1 MTSMKVLIACDTF
14 APDHNGT
21 ATFSKNLAVS
31 LQKRGYEVH
40 VIAPATSKLYGTFR
54 EKHDDTPIIVHRLK
68 SYRLPLQ
75 PSQRFVNPI
84 RLTNRVN
91 GLIKAIQ
98 PQIVHIQSHINIG
111 HHAAVAAVLNQTRL
125 VATSHIDAQSLVEN
139 AILAPKFVK
148 NFLTK
153 LLLKDAARVFSSA
166 AVISAPTKRAAQ
178 MLEGAVAGLRVLPI
192 SGGVDIDLF
201 NTLPEPTQ
209 VDRKLLYVGR
219 LDREKHVYVLLEA
232 IAKLPKSFQ
241 ISLDVVGSG
250 SQANELS
257 KLATELGISELV
269 HFTGELSEAELLSK
283 LGESSVFVM
292 PSIQELQS
300 MATLEAMAAGRPII
314 AADAMALPHL
324 VHAGENG
331 YLFKPDSPTDLAN
344 KIQAVFDLSKSD
356 FAKLSQGSRV
366 LAESHDLAATIDVY
380 ERLYKGLDVAET
392 TLDNDPEYEAP
403 ISTTKRFTNFV
414 RRGSR
419 TLERETNGVIERLD
433 DVRGNVLE
441 SFGEV
446 RFSIERRSRKATKKL
461 SNSLKRALE
470 RIRRDD

>member
-84 RLTNRVN
+84 RLTNRIN

-356 FAKLSQGSRV
+356 FDKLSQGSRV